1 MACFA
6 LAAKWAKAKEKSME
20 ENREIE
26 IDLKKIFTMLKK
38 RLIFIVLVG
47 LIGATI
53 SGCITNFFITPQYT
67 TNVKLY
73 VSSNT
78 DNLLG
83 SGGSISQNELDA
95 STRLVNTYLV
105 VVRSDNFLEKVADR
119 LGDGTTASSIKS
131 MISCSQIDETL
142 AFQVNVTS
150 SNPQRAADVA
160 NAIAETCP
168 SEIVRVLKVGGV
180 EVIDYA
186 KVPTSPSS
194 PNLKKNVLI
203 GLIAGLALSF
213 VFFFIKEMFDTRII
227 TSKDLEKDFSIP
239 VLGSIPR
246 LVPVEASK
254 DAIEKKDQSSL
265 IDSILS
271 SDKSKKEEK

>member
-1 MACFA
+1 
-6 LAAKWAKAKEKSME
+6 ME

-53 SGCITNFFITPQYT
+53 SGCVTNFFITPQYT

-119 LGDGTTASSIKS
+119 LGDGTTASAIKG

>member
-1 MACFA
+1 MVCFA

-53 SGCITNFFITPQYT
+53 SGCVTNFFITPQYT

>member
-119 LGDGTTASSIKS
+119 LGDGTTASAIKS

>member
-53 SGCITNFFITPQYT
+53 SGCVTNFFITPQYT

-119 LGDGTTASSIKS
+119 LGDGTTASAIKG

>member
-1 MACFA
+1 MVCFA

-53 SGCITNFFITPQYT
+53 SGCVTNFFITPQYT

-119 LGDGTTASSIKS
+119 LGDGTTASAIKG